1 MKIDGKDEVMAKNV
15 TSNETASFKITVKNT
30 GMYFDVMQIEEP
42 EFEDSEGWNVKL
54 YDDAK
59 EVTAFPHDILINAG
73 KEHYLMLNV
82 TGATPGTNSTAE
94 ITGRSS
100 ADVTK
105 MDSVRAITYIIKPK
119 EEVVNVPKVEP

>member
-1 MKIDGKDEVMAKNV
+1 MAKNV
-15 TSNETASFKITVKNT
+15 TSNETASSASFKITVKNT

-42 EFEDSEGWNVKL
+42 EFGDREGWDVKL

-59 EVTAFPHDILINAG
+59 EVTAYPHDILINAG

-82 TGATPGTNSTAE
+82 TGTTPGTNLTVE

-119 EEVVNVPKVEP
+119 EEVVNVPKIEP